1 MADLAGRM
9 WRQAADAWYQRESGA
24 AADLAGRA
32 QEMDDLRTS
41 LAAELA
47 AGQETVPAAMEMT
60 LVAHCY
66 QRLGAHAVNIAR
78 RAAYLAGSTDG

>member
-1 MADLAGRM
+1 MDEL
-9 WRQAADAWYQRESGA
+9 
-24 AADLAGRA
+24 RA
-32 QEMDDLRTS
+32 S

-78 RAAYLAGSTDG
+78 RAAYLAGSADG